1 MNNQKLPA
9 ILGWLGVG
17 LITCN
22 SIPAILAALKTG
34 HTAPLSSLLMM
45 VAGLSCCLYQS
56 LKTGNTLYCVAN
68 GLGVIFNLTL
78 VIAVL
83 FN

>member
-1 MNNQKLPA
+1 MNKFSTA
-9 ILGWLGVG
+9 SVLGWLGVG

-68 GLGVIFNLTL
+68 GLGAVFNLTL

-83 FN
+83 TN